1 MASAPSELPYA
12 AQLVEPVADI
22 LVSMASHSVTWA
34 VEQLILPFLQLGW
47 KRASAAYTAASMRA
61 LVAILDVE
69 SEFSKGCAS
78 SAHGGQR
85 LARMQREVPTRLAP
99 HIERILRAAYEQV
112 GLQRVGLRY
121 APLGLCTRP
130 GAADE
135 PVVEA
140 AFLSAAQQWEAAFT
154 ADFGQFTPTSP
165 RSPAALAATG
175 AGAKPMLLRLT
186 MYHGAMPEKGD
197 EDDDMLHLSYV
208 RCRHYPDHREETSPL
223 TLNPTLLWASHTRA
237 APNRTLLRDE
247 TTLARAQH
255 EAQFEHTYTSGGYN
269 KEEWSR
275 LYSHAMSVLPLFDA
289 GSIPT
294 L

>member
-1 MASAPSELPYA
+1 MSGMASAPSELPYA

-78 SAHGGQR
+78 SAHGSQR
-85 LARMQREVPTRLAP
+85 LVRMQREVPTRLAP

-197 EDDDMLHLSYV
+197 EDDDMLHLSY
-208 RCRHYPDHREETSPL
+208 P
-223 TLNPTLLWASHTRA
+223 
-237 APNRTLLRDE
+237 
-247 TTLARAQH
+247 Q
-255 EAQFEHTYTSGGYN
+255 
-269 KEEWSR
+269 
-275 LYSHAMSVLPLFDA
+275 A
-289 GSIPT
+289 G
-294 L
+294 